1 MAMKFAKGA
10 SSPLDAAMAALA
22 AGSVA
27 FLIYAMPDRQFG
39 AVVELSGLPRLISA
53 AQPPLGTTARLA
65 AVAAAALGTF
75 LLVWAMLR
83 GLGRKKPVR
92 KAEPELEAEPQRKRK
107 VGAIEIAPTP
117 KIRRAD
123 AHPDAP
129 APRPIFAEHDFGEPA
144 GAEHD
149 SFLSFDEHGELT
161 EEAITDEPPL
171 GPIVRSFEPEGRR
184 PIFEHLDLDEPAG
197 AENELA
203 AVETEAEANVP
214 SLQAEAED
222 EPASLQEEPHYG
234 TASEIADAPSELD
247 PEHVSTAPWLPPVVE
262 QLAEPAEA
270 EDHAFEEGEDK
281 FDTPTETAEEPL
293 ELGFENVPTETA
305 EEPLELGFENV
316 PAIVVR
322 PTEAPNAAE
331 ASIPELVQRLE
342 AALVRRKRKSWPVA
356 EPARPGAAGAP
367 RHIDQR
373 LRSAIDDLQQLA
385 RRG

>member
-83 GLGRKKPVR
+83 GLGRKKPAR
-92 KAEPELEAEPQRKRK
+92 KAEPELEPEPQRKRK
-107 VGAIEIAPTP
+107 VGAIELAPTP

-161 EEAITDEPPL
+161 DEAITDEPPL

-197 AENELA
+197 AENDLA
-203 AVETEAEANVP
+203 AVET
-214 SLQAEAED
+214 
-222 EPASLQEEPHYG
+222 
-234 TASEIADAPSELD
+234 
-247 PEHVSTAPWLPPVVE
+247 
-262 QLAEPAEA
+262 
-270 EDHAFEEGEDK
+270 
-281 FDTPTETAEEPL
+281 
-293 ELGFENVPTETA
+293 
-305 EEPLELGFENV
+305 
-316 PAIVVR
+316 
-322 PTEAPNAAE
+322 
-331 ASIPELVQRLE
+331 
-342 AALVRRKRKSWPVA
+342 
-356 EPARPGAAGAP
+356 
-367 RHIDQR
+367 
-373 LRSAIDDLQQLA
+373 
-385 RRG
+385 